1 MTRLD
6 LVVARMRSLW
16 SGKMPGNLS
25 AALNRLRRLAQRLLI
40 ATAILAVFAIFS
52 FALRVPLLTGIAG
65 FLMVED
71 SLTQADFIYVLTGGP
86 NERPFRAAELYHQ
99 NLAPQIVLPQAE
111 IRRTEALG
119 LYPNETDVAVQT
131 LRKLGVPDSAI
142 QVVETAGGVTSTI
155 DEARLLHRIA
165 ATELPRQ
172 VIVITSA
179 HHTRRARWIL
189 RRQLADSSVRLTMVA
204 ANHIAFS
211 ASNWWKSEAGLT
223 AIVNEYMKLA
233 YYRIKYWRRPL
244 AVERDAALTLPVR
257 PVLAPNGASPRSLGA
272 KLTRPH
278 G

>member
-1 MTRLD
+1 MTRLH

-25 AALNRLRRLAQRLLI
+25 AALNRLRRVAQKLLI

-52 FALRVPLLTGIAG
+52 FALRAPLLTGVAG
-65 FLMVED
+65 FLTVED

-99 NLAPQIVLPQAE
+99 NLAPEIILPQAE

-142 QVVETAGGVTSTI
+142 RVVETAGGVTSTI
-155 DEARLLHRIA
+155 DEARLLRYIA
-165 ATELPRQ
+165 TTQSPRQ
-172 VIVITSA
+172 VIVVTSA

-189 RRQLADSSVRLTMVA
+189 RRQLDGSSVRLIMVA
-204 ANHIAFS
+204 ANQTAFS
-211 ASNWWKSEAGLT
+211 ASNWWKNEAGLT

-233 YYRIKYWRRPL
+233 YYRIK
-244 AVERDAALTLPVR
+244 
-257 PVLAPNGASPRSLGA
+257 
-272 KLTRPH
+272 
-278 G
+278 